1 MSVIKLTKPASVI
14 ISNEFLILKRIKKKI
29 NEEKKSAAG
38 FLIRNIQYR
47 TQRAYV
53 DAEIIHK
60 TLDFVLAIIKEE
72 TRKGLSNE

>member
-1 MSVIKLTKPASVI
+1 MSVIKLTKPASVV

-29 NEEKKSAAG
+29 NEEKESAAG
-38 FLIRNIQYR
+38 FLVRNFHYR

-53 DAEIIHK
+53 DAETILK

>member
-38 FLIRNIQYR
+38 FLVRNFHYR

-60 TLDFVLAIIKEE
+60 TLDFVLAIIEEE